1 MLVPSVVLVHAVT
14 ASAAGRSLLRQ
25 YRPVPI
31 MSATSFLNV
40 ALPALP
46 GGGRLEV
53 IEGLEDAGEDEDEEA
68 LADLLSVGGTVWPSA
83 AALCRW
89 MCDHATCVRGANVLE
104 LGCGTGVCGLFAAA
118 LGAKHTVLTDG
129 SRRLLAL
136 SMANRE
142 ANMLRGN
149 LPGLGTSV
157 TVDTA
162 HYLWNHSPLPTV
174 SDGGGSGGG
183 SGGGAAAARRGTWS
197 SRAT

>member
-14 ASAAGRSLLRQ
+14 ASAAGRSLLCQ

-83 AALCRW
+83 A
-89 MCDHATCVRGANVLE
+89 
-104 LGCGTGVCGLFAAA
+104 
-118 LGAKHTVLTDG
+118 
-129 SRRLLAL
+129 
-136 SMANRE
+136 RE
-142 ANMLRGN
+142 
-149 LPGLGTSV
+149 TEV
-157 TVDTA
+157 
-162 HYLWNHSPLPTV
+162 PL
-174 SDGGGSGGG
+174 
-183 SGGGAAAARRGTWS
+183 
-197 SRAT
+197 